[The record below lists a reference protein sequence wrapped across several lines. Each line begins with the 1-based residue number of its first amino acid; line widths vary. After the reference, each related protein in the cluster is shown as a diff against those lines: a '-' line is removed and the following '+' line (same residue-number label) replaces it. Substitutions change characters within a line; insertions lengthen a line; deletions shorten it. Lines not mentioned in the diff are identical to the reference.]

1 LLYLESCILDPENEV
16 VTIDQTTRLQTFI
29 RSTLGCGCPDEVL
42 RSIDCSHTALT
53 HEQDSGLSR
62 IDVGGQLLVYVLH
75 ASGNPHQ
82 IAATL
87 PAIVASGL
95 VERDGAGFNRLRI
108 VVAADDPATFRPIVE
123 QAFAQS
129 APADDRLHLHV
140 VQVGDLPFE

>member
-1 LLYLESCILDPENEV
+1 MLYLENAV
-16 VTIDQTTRLQTFI
+16 VTTDQNSRLQTFI

-42 RSIDCSHTALT
+42 RSIDCSHTKVDCD
-53 HEQDSGLSR
+53 QDTRLSR

-75 ASGNPHQ
+75 SSGNPNQ
-82 IAATL
+82 VAATL

-95 VERDGAGFNRLRI
+95 VERDGAGFNRLR
-108 VVAADDPATFRPIVE
+108 VVVSADDPAAFRPIVE

-140 VQVGDLPFE
+140 VKVGDLPFG